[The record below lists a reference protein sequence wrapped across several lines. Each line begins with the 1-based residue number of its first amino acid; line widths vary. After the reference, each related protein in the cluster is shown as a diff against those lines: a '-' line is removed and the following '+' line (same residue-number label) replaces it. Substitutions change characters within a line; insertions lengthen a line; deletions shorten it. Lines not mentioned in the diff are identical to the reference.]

1 MCLDLAFSWINHTV
15 LWFIALTS
23 AVCLVDVKQESKWK
37 CVKEGLEKR
46 GLYGS
51 MNREY
56 LPSQVSEFLK
66 KKRVKSVQ
74 LQCKIAYCYCHK

>member
-1 MCLDLAFSWINHTV
+1 M
-15 LWFIALTS
+15 WFIALTS

-37 CVKEGLEKR
+37 GVKEGLEKR

-74 LQCKIAYCYCHK
+74 LQRKIGYCYYHK